1 MKLAPKPLIA
11 AGTSLL
17 SRLFSPREQVIVTT
31 SGVYHE
37 KARNG
42 KNVRGAL
49 LLIEPML
56 LSDAAANVHR
66 AILKV
71 DVGDFASAHYY
82 FDCAIPELTGIDD
95 IVRKLQLAC
104 RVMRQSYVAIDDF
117 VETANFDR
125 LCQNFERVF
134 GDPLAA

>member
-1 MKLAPKPLIA
+1 MKLAPKPVIA
-11 AGTSLL
+11 AGKSLL
-17 SRLFSPREQVIVTT
+17 SLLFSPLEQVFVTT
-31 SGVYHE
+31 SGVYHQ

-42 KNVRGAL
+42 KTVRGAL
-49 LLIEPML
+49 LVVEPVL

-104 RVMRQSYVAIDDF
+104 QVMKQSYIANDDSR
-117 VETANFDR
+117 EAANFDR
-125 LCQNFERVF
+125 LCRNFQLVF